1 MPGASSEGASAR
13 WYSSMG
19 GVGSLSKDGKKAIA
33 KNPSLTFNF
42 VWAATWKTSNVFQVR
57 NSASDSAENI

>member
-1 MPGASSEGASAR
+1 MVQLDGWCWLLKQR
-13 WYSSMG
+13 W
-19 GVGSLSKDGKKAIA
+19 GKKAIA